1 MNHNVVIERRGK
13 DVSVT
18 VQNIRLTVKGHY
30 HPPYL
35 WIESYRPRKGY
46 YDIVIQLDATHTLAE
61 ALEITAKQIRKV
73 LEEQYEQE
81 HEPCPSFSCT

>member
-1 MNHNVVIERRGK
+1 MKVERQGK

-18 VQNIRLTVKGHY
+18 IQGIRFTIKGHY

-35 WIESYRPRKGY
+35 WIERYRPRKGDY
-46 YDIVIQLDATHTLAE
+46 SIVIQLDATHILAK
-61 ALEITAKQIRKV
+61 ALETVASEIRKV

-81 HEPCPSFSCT
+81 HELCPSFSCT